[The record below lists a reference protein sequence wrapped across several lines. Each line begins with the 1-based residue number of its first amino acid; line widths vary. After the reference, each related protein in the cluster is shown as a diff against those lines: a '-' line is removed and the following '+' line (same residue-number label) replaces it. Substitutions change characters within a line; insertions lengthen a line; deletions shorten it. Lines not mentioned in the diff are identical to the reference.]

1 MDDHDARRRAAL
13 GAFLRSRRERLTPED
28 VGLADS
34 LRPMRGATTGTG
46 SHSGPTVPAARS
58 TGSRPDP
65 AAAAGGSTGPGTDSR
80 PDSTATAARSTG
92 PGTDSDP
99 GPTVPAARSTD
110 IDTGPSGNSPSAPD
124 PNPSAADTATT
135 ATTAESPP
143 TRKANPRR
151 RTPGLRREEVA
162 LLSGVSFSWY
172 SWLEQGRPI
181 AASRQVLDALAAT
194 LRLTAAERRHVF
206 ELAGETAAAAVE
218 APAADGCPAVGEHL
232 RATVAALAPVPACI
246 LDLHWDILAYN
257 DAEAA
262 LYGGLDHLPPAR
274 RNMIWLYFGWPGMR
288 TLLKDFETEAWS
300 VLAQFRASADRHLGD
315 PRFAEILADV
325 TAADPDFPRR
335 WDRHDIAGW
344 TPALKRFTHPE
355 HGPLTF
361 RQTKL
366 LAAEDPDLHLLARHP
381 ADPSTRRTLNT
392 IASFHS

>member
-1 MDDHDARRRAAL
+1 MDDHDAQRRAAL
-13 GAFLRSRRERLTPED
+13 GAFLRSRRERLSPAD
-28 VGLADS
+28 VGLADDF
-34 LRPMRGATTGTG
+34 
-46 SHSGPTVPAARS
+46 GPRARADA
-58 TGSRPDP
+58 RL
-65 AAAAGGSTGPGTDSR
+65 ALNGGSGS
-80 PDSTATAARSTG
+80 
-92 PGTDSDP
+92 
-99 GPTVPAARSTD
+99 
-110 IDTGPSGNSPSAPD
+110 SGSGSGKP
-124 PNPSAADTATT
+124 
-135 ATTAESPP
+135 
-143 TRKANPRR
+143 NPRR

-162 LLSGVSFSWY
+162 LLSGVSVSWY

-206 ELAGETAAAAVE
+206 ELAGESDAGAVQ

-232 RATVAALAPVPACI
+232 RATVAALAPVPACL

-262 LYGGLDHLPPAR
+262 LYGGLDHLPSTR

-288 TLLKDFETEAWS
+288 EILKDFEAEAWS
-300 VLAQFRASADRHLGD
+300 VLAQFRASADRNVGD

-335 WDRHDIAGW
+335 WDRHDIAAF
-344 TPALKRFTHPE
+344 TPALKRFIHPR

-366 LAAEDPDLHLLARHP
+366 IAAENPDLHLLARHP
-381 ADPSTRRTLNT
+381 ADPSTRRAMDAMEMDAMGMDVTGT
-392 IASFHS
+392 EGKR